1 MQNLQLTELREQYQH
16 MVDYTKCVDSLDITV
31 TEEEEVEKE
40 VTNNEENINTTLPVN
55 VTASD
60 SYDEDVYEYNIMFD
74 SDASDTMEGGVD
86 IGYESIE
93 TVPGDKQHNCD
104 ERSCQVEVRDSSNI
118 DKPGFFGSITK
129 LLQPLFT
136 LDL

>member
-1 MQNLQLTELREQYQH
+1 MQSLQLTELREQYQH
-16 MVDYTKCVDSLDITV
+16 RVDYTKCIDNLETV
-31 TEEEEVEKE
+31 EEEELDIIE
-40 VTNNEENINTTLPVN
+40 NNFNNSLAVNI
-55 VTASD
+55 SS
-60 SYDEDVYEYNIMFD
+60 SYDNEDIYEYSVMFD
-74 SDASDTMEGGVD
+74 TDASDTMEGGVD

-93 TVPGDKQHNCD
+93 TVTGSKPHNCD

>member
-1 MQNLQLTELREQYQH
+1 
-16 MVDYTKCVDSLDITV
+16 
-31 TEEEEVEKE
+31 
-40 VTNNEENINTTLPVN
+40 
-55 VTASD
+55 
-60 SYDEDVYEYNIMFD
+60 
-74 SDASDTMEGGVD
+74 MEGGVD

-93 TVPGDKQHNCD
+93 TVAGGGQHNCD
-104 ERSCQVEVRDSSNI
+104 ERSCQVEVLDSSNI

>member
-1 MQNLQLTELREQYQH
+1 MQSLQLTELREQYQH
-16 MVDYTKCVDSLDITV
+16 RVDYSKCIDNLDTVDEEELSIIEDSL
-31 TEEEEVEKE
+31 
-40 VTNNEENINTTLPVN
+40 NTSLPVN
-55 VTASD
+55 NSA
-60 SYDEDVYEYNIMFD
+60 SYDNEDVYEYSVMFD

-93 TVPGDKQHNCD
+93 TLDGDKQHNCD
-104 ERSCQVEVRDSSNI
+104 ERSCQVEVHDSSNI

>member
-1 MQNLQLTELREQYQH
+1 MQSLQLTELREQYQH
-16 MVDYTKCVDSLDITV
+16 RVDYSKCIDNLDTV
-31 TEEEEVEKE
+31 EEEELSIIEDSL
-40 VTNNEENINTTLPVN
+40 NTSLPVN
-55 VTASD
+55 NSA
-60 SYDEDVYEYNIMFD
+60 SYDNEEVYEYSVMFD

-93 TVPGDKQHNCD
+93 TLAGDKQHNCD
-104 ERSCQVEVRDSSNI
+104 ERSCQVEVHDSSNI

>member
-1 MQNLQLTELREQYQH
+1 MQSLQLTELREQYQH
-16 MVDYTKCVDSLDITV
+16 RVDYSKCIDNLDTV
-31 TEEEEVEKE
+31 EEEELSIIAD
-40 VTNNEENINTTLPVN
+40 NLNTTLPVN
-55 VTASD
+55 NSA
-60 SYDEDVYEYNIMFD
+60 SYDNEDVYEYSVMFD

-93 TVPGDKQHNCD
+93 TLAGDKQHNCD
-104 ERSCQVEVRDSSNI
+104 ERSCQVEVHDSSNI

>member
-1 MQNLQLTELREQYQH
+1 MQSLQLTELREQYQH
-16 MVDYTKCVDSLDITV
+16 RVDYTKCIDNLDTV
-31 TEEEEVEKE
+31 EEEELSIIED
-40 VTNNEENINTTLPVN
+40 NANISLPVN
-55 VTASD
+55 ISE
-60 SYDEDVYEYNIMFD
+60 SYDNEVIYEYSVMFD

-93 TVPGDKQHNCD
+93 TVPGAKQHNCD
-104 ERSCQVEVRDSSNI
+104 EQSCQVEVHDSSNI